1 MSMSYVNFNTLTN
14 KIEYSKFSK
23 EEIVY

>member
-14 KIEYSKFSK
+14 KIEYSKFRK